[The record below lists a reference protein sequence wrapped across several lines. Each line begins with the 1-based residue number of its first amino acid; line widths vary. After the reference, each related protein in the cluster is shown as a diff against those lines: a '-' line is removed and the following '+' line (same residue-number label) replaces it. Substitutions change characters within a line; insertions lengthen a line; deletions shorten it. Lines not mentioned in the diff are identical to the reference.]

1 MSAQIISATDYWTVG
16 GLGVVDPGAPHAPA
30 IQGGGVFVAFVGGA
44 GVFFLLPANIKHK
57 CNSHDILEANTFIV
71 STVFVLGML
80 TLESSSHLLE
90 IPNDGYA
97 TFKSQNQIGC
107 SALSQE
113 DCNLKS
119 IECWWMQTFH
129 GLNSWKLGKD

>member
-1 MSAQIISATDYWTVG
+1 MSAPIISATDYWTVG
-16 GLGVVDPGAPHAPA
+16 GFGVVDPGAPHAPA

-57 CNSHDILEANTFIV
+57 CNSHDILEANTFILG
-71 STVFVLGML
+71 TVFVLGML

-97 TFKSQNQIGC
+97 TLKSQNLIIC
-107 SALSQE
+107 STLSQE
-113 DCNLKS
+113 DCKLKS